1 MVARLAG
8 AGKKNAKK
16 TQLKFTIDCARPVDD
31 SILDIDSFVK
41 FLHDR
46 VKVDGK
52 VGNLGSKV
60 SIVAAGTKVN
70 ITAEEPFSKRYLKY
84 LTKKYLKKQQLR
96 DWMRVVASDKGT
108 YEIKYFQ
115 INNDDEDDEE

>member
-1 MVARLAG
+1 MVARVP

-16 TQLKFTIDCARPVDD
+16 TQMKFVIDCARPVDD
-31 SILDIDSFVK
+31 NILDINSFVK

-52 VGNLGSKV
+52 VGNLGNKV
-60 SIVAAGTKVN
+60 SIKAVGAKINV
-70 ITAEEPFSKRYLKY
+70 TAEEPFSKRYLKY
-84 LTKKYLKKQQLR
+84 LTKKYLKKHQLR

-108 YEIKYFQ
+108 YEIKYFN
-115 INNDDEDDEE
+115 INNDDDEDDE